1 MRPIVLATDGSPTAT
16 AATEQAIELAA
27 GSGAP
32 LVIVTVWNIP
42 YTGIGYAPVP
52 LVVDVD
58 ASFRDRAP
66 QIVAEVAARARAAG
80 VVAKTVVRR
89 GFPVDEI
96 CRVAEERDARLI
108 VIGSHGWG
116 PVRRTLFGS
125 VSRGVLQSA
134 HRPVLVVPAALAAKR
149 SHRAQAGV

>member
-1 MRPIVLATDGSPTAT
+1 MKPIVLATDGSPTAT

-27 GSGAP
+27 GSKAP

-58 ASFRDRAP
+58 AAFRDRAP
-66 QIVAEVAARARAAG
+66 QIVGEVAARARAAG
-80 VVAKTVVRR
+80 VVAETVVRR

-96 CRVAEERDARLI
+96 CHVAEERDARLI
-108 VIGSHGWG
+108 VIGSHRWG
-116 PVRRTLFGS
+116 PVRRTLYGS

-134 HRPVLVVPAALAAKR
+134 RRPVLVVPAVLAAQR
-149 SHRAQAGV
+149 SHRAQVGV